1 MIQRVRE
8 LCYPFAGGW
17 ALSDFSVIADEFKDR
32 AMLATLLREIS
43 TVPSTLPRLNLR
55 TVVSVSETLEY
66 WTVNHQN
73 PFALPLLEA
82 LLDSE
87 TTNGIEVL
95 SIMPGSARVLS
106 LNLDADEVSH
116 DIYLSSFMISASLA
130 GLPPRFQ
137 NPDQIHRWLESRFRP
152 VPSPARYGDLRVFV
166 QPDEHPVEFACAQI
180 AENIVFARDPVG
192 LGLWQFMRIEDL
204 LRRNPHFAGGDF
216 QIRRAVKPAATP

>member
-17 ALSDFSVIADEFKDR
+17 ALSDFSVLADEFKDR

-82 LLDSE
+82 LLESE

-137 NPDQIHRWLESRFRP
+137 NPDQIHQWLEARFRP
-152 VPSPARYGDLRVFV
+152 APLPARYGDLWVFI
-166 QPDEHPVEFACAQI
+166 QQDEHPIEFACAQI

-192 LGLWQFMRIEDL
+192 LGLWQFMRVEDL

-216 QIRRAVKPAATP
+216 QIRRALKPAATP